1 MENEKRFGHL
11 TNEQISKR
19 FKSQFDL
26 VNHAI
31 KLAGHF
37 IQAGV
42 APSPGSAD
50 NIVNDVLKDI
60 ETGRDVFQSFDV
72 EEEEEE
78 EVFIASFE
86 DDEEEAPKKGRS
98 RAREALKK

>member
-1 MENEKRFGHL
+1 MENEKRLGHL
-11 TNEQISKR
+11 TNEKISKR
-19 FKSQFDL
+19 FRSQFDL

-31 KLAGHF
+31 RLAGHF
-37 IQAGV
+37 IHAGV

-60 ETGRDVFQSFDV
+60 ETGRDLYQSFD

-78 EVFIASFE
+78 EEILPVLII
-86 DDEEEAPKKGRS
+86 EEEEESPKKSRS

>member
-1 MENEKRFGHL
+1 MENEKRLGHL
-11 TNEQISKR
+11 TNEKISKR
-19 FKSQFDL
+19 FKSQFEL

-60 ETGRDVFQSFDV
+60 ESGRDLYQSFDEE

-78 EVFIASFE
+78 EVFVAGFIE
-86 DDEEEAPKKGRS
+86 EEEAPKKSRS